1 VIDMATGNQQPP
13 RIRYP
18 MERIAVMGAGAVGC
32 YYGFKLARAG
42 HDVVLIGRP
51 QHVEA
56 IERQGLRLE
65 TQSFDERVRVS
76 ASTEVSAV
84 QGAQIV
90 LFCVKS
96 IDTESGAAAIK
107 PHLARDAVVL
117 SLQNG
122 VENADRLRALLPQ
135 EVIAAAV
142 YVGVEIAGPGHV
154 RHRGRGELVIGR
166 SKASNDVARTLIAAG
181 VPTDISDSVRGALW
195 AKLIT
200 NCAYNA
206 LSAITQ
212 LPYGRLVKGEGV
224 TTVLRDIVDE
234 CVAVAKADGVTLPG
248 DVDAAVRKI
257 AETAAGQYASTAQDL
272 ARGKRSEIDHLNGF
286 IVRRGEALGVATP
299 ANRLLHAI
307 VKLIEA
313 SEFHRS
319 RSQPPPKLEL
329 AHE

>member
-1 VIDMATGNQQPP
+1 MK
-13 RIRYP
+13 
-18 MERIAVMGAGAVGC
+18 IALMGAGAVGC
-32 YYGFKLARAG
+32 YYGFKLARGG

-65 TQSFDERVRVS
+65 TQTLDECIRVS
-76 ASTEVSAV
+76 ASTEASAA
-84 QGAQIV
+84 QGAQLV

-96 IDTESGAAAIK
+96 TDTESAATAIK
-107 PHLARDAVVL
+107 PHLSPDALVL

-122 VENADRLRALLPQ
+122 VENADRLRALLQQ

-142 YVGVEIAGPGHV
+142 YVGTEMAGPGHV
-154 RHRGRGELVIGR
+154 RHHGRGELIIEQ
-166 SKASNDVARTLIAAG
+166 SKASDHVARVLIAAG
-181 VPTDISDSVRGALW
+181 LPTDISNNVRGVLW

-212 LPYGRLVKGEGV
+212 LPYGRLVNGEGV
-224 TTVLRDIVDE
+224 TAVMRDLVDE
-234 CVAVAKADGVTLPG
+234 CVAVAKADAVTIPG
-248 DVDAAVRKI
+248 DVDGAVRKI

-299 ANRLLHAI
+299 ANRMLHAI
-307 VKLIEA
+307 VTLIE
-313 SEFHRS
+313 S
-319 RSQPPPKLEL
+319 K
-329 AHE
+329 